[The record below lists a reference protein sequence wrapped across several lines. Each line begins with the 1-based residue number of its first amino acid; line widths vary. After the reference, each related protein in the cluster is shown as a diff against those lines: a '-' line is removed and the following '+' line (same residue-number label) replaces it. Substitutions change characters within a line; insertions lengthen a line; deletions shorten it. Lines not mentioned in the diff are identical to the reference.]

1 MIFIFSHH
9 LIFLLP
15 MRSLGLTGK
24 LSQRAIS
31 QNVSKVLAQSVP
43 TWEIWD
49 YPATWHSNGSSLPQC
64 LTVPK
69 VPTYSWRA
77 GTRSPWRNRPTRANP
92 LSECLRIATQNKK
105 KSTLLY
111 SSLSTFSFC
120 CSFISYQKMPFLS
133 AYYCIDI
140 VQSAGEQPEHSWE
153 LISDG
158 LNQLISMLSVLSES
172 QNGNTLGSNSS
183 CSWCISSS
191 LLLCGVSDSWLLYTM
206 LAYRLIKKDL
216 SGWAHDDWGIPSP
229 LARFEYLTSS
239 LMLLL
244 FLFVRRDWKMKEGI
258 CFAALDEKLVHLFL
272 KLSKGV
278 KPYSDLHQR
287 ATYNPSA
294 K

>member
-49 YPATWHSNGSSLPQC
+49 HPATRHSNGSSLPQC

-105 KSTLLY
+105 KSTFIILLPFNFLILLLLY
-111 SSLSTFSFC
+111 QLPENALSLS
-120 CSFISYQKMPFLS
+120 I
-133 AYYCIDI
+133 
-140 VQSAGEQPEHSWE
+140 
-153 LISDG
+153 
-158 LNQLISMLSVLSES
+158 
-172 QNGNTLGSNSS
+172 
-183 CSWCISSS
+183 
-191 LLLCGVSDSWLLYTM
+191 LLHRHCAKCWGT
-206 LAYRLIKKDL
+206 A
-216 SGWAHDDWGIPSP
+216 WA
-229 LARFEYLTSS
+229 
-239 LMLLL
+239 
-244 FLFVRRDWKMKEGI
+244 
-258 CFAALDEKLVHLFL
+258 
-272 KLSKGV
+272 
-278 KPYSDLHQR
+278 
-287 ATYNPSA
+287 
-294 K
+294 